1 MASPRLFAADPALA
15 PALVD
20 WAGAPA
26 IVVHRYSPQ
35 PRLRLRDLEPLPDDT
50 LWDIDDVFTTPARRF
65 DRVQRTLG
73 SLVVFLIVLDL
84 GALLVRSAQ
93 ARNSRSTMAAVKTLS
108 PMSLAPPLT
117 GPVLTSS
124 TTAAPGLKMSHKATA
139 SSSHTTG
146 SKTSAAH
153 STKAPAAAPVS
164 ASGTW
169 GCIIQHESGG
179 NPRAVNAS
187 SGAGGLFQFLPSSW
201 TLYGGSG
208 LPQNATVQEQWR
220 IANNAYARSGFSPW
234 RGDGCV

>member
-1 MASPRLFAADPALA
+1 MASRRLSAAEPALA
-15 PALVD
+15 PALVN

-26 IVVHRYSPQ
+26 IMVHRYAPQ

-50 LWDIDDVFTTPARRF
+50 LWDIEEVFTAPARRF
-65 DRVQRTLG
+65 DRVQRALG

-124 TTAAPGLKMSHKATA
+124 TTAPPALKMSHKAA
-139 SSSHTTG
+139 PSRTTG

-153 STKAPAAAPVS
+153 STKAPAAPVS

-201 TLYGGSG
+201 ILYGGSG

>member
-1 MASPRLFAADPALA
+1 MASRRLSAAEPALA
-15 PALVD
+15 PALVN

-26 IVVHRYSPQ
+26 IMVHRYAPQ

-50 LWDIDDVFTTPARRF
+50 LWDIEEVFTAPARRF
-65 DRVQRTLG
+65 DRVQRALG

-93 ARNSRSTMAAVKTLS
+93 ARNSRSTMAAVKMLS
-108 PMSLAPPLT
+108 PMSLAPPLI

-124 TTAAPGLKMSHKATA
+124 TTAPPALKMSHKAA
-139 SSSHTTG
+139 PSRTTG

-153 STKAPAAAPVS
+153 STKAPAAPVS

-201 TLYGGSG
+201 ILYGGSG

>member
-1 MASPRLFAADPALA
+1 
-15 PALVD
+15 LVN

-26 IVVHRYSPQ
+26 IMVRRYSPQ

-50 LWDIDDVFTTPARRF
+50 LWDVEEVFTPPARRF
-65 DRVQRTLG
+65 DRVQRALG

-84 GALLVRSAQ
+84 GALLVRTAQ
-93 ARNSRSTMAAVKTLS
+93 ARNSRPTVAALRTMAPT
-108 PMSLAPPLT
+108 SLAPPLT
-117 GPVLTSS
+117 GPILTSS
-124 TTAAPGLKMSHKATA
+124 TTAPAALKMSHKAAA
-139 SSSHTTG
+139 SSSRTTK

-153 STKAPAAAPVS
+153 TTAAPSSGPVS

-201 TLYGGSG
+201 SLYGGTG

>member
-1 MASPRLFAADPALA
+1 
-15 PALVD
+15 
-20 WAGAPA
+20 
-26 IVVHRYSPQ
+26 
-35 PRLRLRDLEPLPDDT
+35 
-50 LWDIDDVFTTPARRF
+50 
-65 DRVQRTLG
+65 
-73 SLVVFLIVLDL
+73 
-84 GALLVRSAQ
+84 
-93 ARNSRSTMAAVKTLS
+93 
-108 PMSLAPPLT
+108 MSLAPPLT

-124 TTAAPGLKMSHKATA
+124 TTAPPALKMSHKAA
-139 SSSHTTG
+139 PSRATG

-153 STKAPAAAPVS
+153 STKAPAAPVS

-201 TLYGGSG
+201 ILYGGSG

>member
-1 MASPRLFAADPALA
+1 MASRRLSAADPALA

-26 IVVHRYSPQ
+26 IMVHRYAPQ

-50 LWDIDDVFTTPARRF
+50 LWDIEEVFTAPARRF
-65 DRVQRTLG
+65 DRVPRALG

-93 ARNSRSTMAAVKTLS
+93 ARNSHSTMAAVKTLS

-124 TTAAPGLKMSHKATA
+124 TTAPPALKMSHKAAA
-139 SSSHTTG
+139 SPSHTTV
-146 SKTSAAH
+146 SKTSVAH
-153 STKAPAAAPVS
+153 STKAPPPAAPVS

-201 TLYGGSG
+201 ILYAG

>member
-1 MASPRLFAADPALA
+1 MASRRLSAAEPALA
-15 PALVD
+15 PALVN

-26 IVVHRYSPQ
+26 IMVHRYAPQ

-50 LWDIDDVFTTPARRF
+50 LWDIEEVFTAPARRF
-65 DRVQRTLG
+65 DRVQRALG

-93 ARNSRSTMAAVKTLS
+93 ARNSRSTMAAVKMLS
-108 PMSLAPPLT
+108 PMSLAPPLI

-124 TTAAPGLKMSHKATA
+124 TTAPPALKMSHKAA
-139 SSSHTTG
+139 PSRTTG

-153 STKAPAAAPVS
+153 STKAPAAPVS

-179 NPRAVNAS
+179 NPRAVYAS

-201 TLYGGSG
+201 TLYGGTG